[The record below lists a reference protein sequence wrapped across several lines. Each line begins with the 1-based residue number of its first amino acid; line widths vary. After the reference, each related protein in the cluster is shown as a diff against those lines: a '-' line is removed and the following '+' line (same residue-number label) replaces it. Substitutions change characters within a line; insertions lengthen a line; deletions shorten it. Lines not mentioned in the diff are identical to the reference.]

1 MKARTK
7 LNLRVLGGFEARL
20 DPGSVLVLP
29 TKKTQALLTYLALP
43 PGRSHPRDKLANLLW
58 GDMPDAQALGN
69 LRQALARIRRVLP
82 RPLVGALVLDG
93 KTVALDSSIVEID
106 AGRFE
111 QLVADGKADSVERAV
126 MLYQGDLLDGLT

>member
-20 DPGSVLVLP
+20 EPGPVLVLP

-43 PGRSHPRDKLANLLW
+43 PGRSHPRDKLASLLL

-69 LRQALARIRRVLP
+69 LRQALARVRKGLP
-82 RPLVGALVLDG
+82 RPVLRALVLDG
-93 KTVALDSSIVEID
+93 KTVALDSSLVEID
-106 AGRFE
+106 ARRFE
-111 QLVADGKADSVERAV
+111 QLVADGKPDSLERAAI
-126 MLYQGDLLDGLT
+126 LYQGE